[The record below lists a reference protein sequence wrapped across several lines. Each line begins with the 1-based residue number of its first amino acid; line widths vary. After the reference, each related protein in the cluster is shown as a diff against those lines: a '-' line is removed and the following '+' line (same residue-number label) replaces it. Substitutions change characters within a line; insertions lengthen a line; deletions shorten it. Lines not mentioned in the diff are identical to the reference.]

1 MGSRLASVPGL
12 KKRFSSGFP
21 GFGLTQF
28 NQASQCFRRW
38 CPGLTQELAGF
49 ADALG
54 CAPEQVLYY
63 GMTWLTPRCSHLA
76 LLPSM
81 TASGHPMA
89 ARNYEFND
97 EAEDF
102 TVIKTRITGKYTH
115 IGTSVLGIGR
125 DDGINEMGLTVT
137 VSSSGFPVGPL
148 PEMRRPA
155 VAGLQFWAV
164 VRTLLE
170 NCRDVKEALSM
181 LKDMPVAYNLH
192 RGGCAREAGYS
203 YYHLNRQF
211 SAVLGESVGS
221 YIKKR
226 RLSHAARELVYT
238 ERRVIDIALDHGFE
252 SGEAFSR
259 AFKAVYHTSPA
270 CYRKKRLDVII
281 SQKPKAD
288 QHLLAHLTDSLTVR
302 PRIVEI
308 PDILTAGLRDR
319 TTLRNNQ
326 IPQLWTR
333 FLDLVPQIPGQL
345 PHGRGFGICESCGEG
360 NTLYTMSDDLP
371 FSEVVSVEVSSMSV
385 LPPPLVYKTIPGGK
399 YAVFTHTGSLKSLPL
414 TYQYIWGTWS
424 LTTQEKLDGREDFEL
439 YDERFLGFY
448 HPDSQTDIY
457 IPVQ

>member
-1 MGSRLASVPGL
+1 MDLFPASFVFAIHTHALELSGSSYEAGRLLGSRLASVPGL

-137 VSSSGFPVGPL
+137 LSSSGFPVGPL

-192 RGGCAREAGYS
+192 RGGC
-203 YYHLNRQF
+203 RQGGRIF
-211 SAVLGESVGS
+211 LLPLKPPVL
-221 YIKKR
+221 R
-226 RLSHAARELVYT
+226 
-238 ERRVIDIALDHGFE
+238 
-252 SGEAFSR
+252 
-259 AFKAVYHTSPA
+259 
-270 CYRKKRLDVII
+270 
-281 SQKPKAD
+281 
-288 QHLLAHLTDSLTVR
+288 R
-302 PRIVEI
+302 PRGE
-308 PDILTAGLRDR
+308 R
-319 TTLRNNQ
+319 
-326 IPQLWTR
+326 
-333 FLDLVPQIPGQL
+333 GQL
-345 PHGRGFGICESCGEG
+345 YKKAAPVPCCQGTGLHGETR
-360 NTLYTMSDDLP
+360 
-371 FSEVVSVEVSSMSV
+371 
-385 LPPPLVYKTIPGGK
+385 
-399 YAVFTHTGSLKSLPL
+399 H
-414 TYQYIWGTWS
+414 
-424 LTTQEKLDGREDFEL
+424 
-439 YDERFLGFY
+439 
-448 HPDSQTDIY
+448 
-457 IPVQ
+457 

>member
-1 MGSRLASVPGL
+1 M
-12 KKRFSSGFP
+12 
-21 GFGLTQF
+21 
-28 NQASQCFRRW
+28 
-38 CPGLTQELAGF
+38 E
-49 ADALG
+49 DA
-54 CAPEQVLYY
+54 
-63 GMTWLTPRCSHLA
+63 
-76 LLPSM
+76 
-81 TASGHPMA
+81 
-89 ARNYEFND
+89 
-97 EAEDF
+97 
-102 TVIKTRITGKYTH
+102 
-115 IGTSVLGIGR
+115 
-125 DDGINEMGLTVT
+125 
-137 VSSSGFPVGPL
+137 
-148 PEMRRPA
+148 
-155 VAGLQFWAV
+155 
-164 VRTLLE
+164 
-170 NCRDVKEALSM
+170 
-181 LKDMPVAYNLH
+181 
-192 RGGCAREAGYS
+192 AREAGYS
-203 YYHLNRQF
+203 YYHLKRQF